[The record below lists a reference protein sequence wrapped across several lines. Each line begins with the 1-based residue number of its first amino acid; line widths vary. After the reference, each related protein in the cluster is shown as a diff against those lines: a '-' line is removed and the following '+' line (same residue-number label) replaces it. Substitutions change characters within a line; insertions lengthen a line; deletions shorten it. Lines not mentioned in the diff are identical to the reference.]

1 MFDNTI
7 AGRIRAAFLCLF
19 VTLSLALAALV
30 YLLSPVTIEA
40 NAQSMCVP
48 GDRFAAILAEQPTVT
63 GVIMFDNEQAA
74 TYLMVT
80 TGIEIVENAGFIVFI
95 RDAGD
100 VGIVPVINGMACPEY
115 GVIELDGAAHQRGM
129 AATYGDPI

>member
-1 MFDNTI
+1 MATI
-7 AGRIRAAFLCLF
+7 KRRISIAFWTLF

-48 GDRFAAILAEQPTVT
+48 GDGFAAILAEQPTVT
-63 GVIMFDNEQAA
+63 GVIMFDNEHAA
-74 TYLMVT
+74 TYLMAT
-80 TGIEIVENAGFIVFI
+80 TGIEIAENASFIVFL

-100 VGIVPVINGMACPEY
+100 VGIVPVINGMAGTEY
-115 GVIELDGAAHQRGM
+115 GVIQLD
-129 AATYGDPI
+129 